1 MSRRLV
7 ALGLG
12 AIVAA
17 GALALPAAAGAKP
30 VKVKVMTRNVFLGAD
45 LGPALTQTTQIGLFE
60 EAAKILDEVRET
72 NFPSRSRLL
81 AAEIAD
87 ANPHIVGL
95 QEVALWRRGPLGE
108 FDGPATPAEGVI
120 YDFLQ
125 TLRGDLRDLGERYRV
140 AVVQEETDFEA
151 PMDPV
156 EDDQLGDGGDT
167 SKMRD
172 GRLTMR
178 DVILVRKG
186 VEFTG
191 ARGAHFNIGLPLDI
205 APAGAGP
212 EDFVAPRGWTKIE
225 ANVGGARFRLVNTH
239 LEAFHPGVRKGQ
251 ASELVFAGSPG
262 TGPAVSRKPVVLLG
276 DLNTDDDLLE
286 TDPGAIPADEEPY
299 AVITGAGFVERS
311 VDVPGVVD
319 DEFACCYPEMDD
331 PEAVFDHN
339 VDHVMVDTPSIKLIN
354 SFVTGDDGM
363 TPDGLWPSD
372 HGGVV
377 SVLKMKR

>member
-1 MSRRLV
+1 M
-7 ALGLG
+7 ALGIG
-12 AIVAA
+12 IAA
-17 GALALPAAAGAKP
+17 GVGALALPAGAAAKP

-45 LGPALTQTTQIGLFE
+45 LGPALTQTTQIGLYE
-60 EAAKILDEVRET
+60 EAAKILEEVRET
-72 NFPSRSRLL
+72 NFSSRSRML

-95 QEVALWRRGPLGE
+95 QEVALWRRGPKGE
-108 FDGPATPAEGVI
+108 ADGPATPAEGVV

-125 TLRGDLRDLGERYRV
+125 ILRGDLRDLGAKYRV

-151 PMDPV
+151 PLDDV
-156 EDDQLGDGGDT
+156 DDDQLGDGGDP
-167 SKMRD
+167 SNMRD

-178 DVILVRKG
+178 DVILVRRG
-186 VEFTG
+186 VRFTG
-191 ARGAHFNIGLPLDI
+191 ARGAHYNIKLPLDI

-212 EDFVAPRGWTKIE
+212 EDFLAPRGWTKIE
-225 ANVGGARFRLVNTH
+225 ANVNGARFRLVNTH

-251 ASELVFAGSPG
+251 ASELVFAGGDNP
-262 TGPAVSRKPVVLLG
+262 GPAVSRKPVVLLG
-276 DLNTDDDLLE
+276 DLNSDDDLVE

-299 AVITGAGFVERS
+299 ALIRSAGFVERS
-311 VDVPGVVD
+311 VDVPGIVD

-331 PEAVFDHN
+331 PDAIFTHN
-339 VDHVMVDTPSIKLIN
+339 VDHVMVDTPSIGLVR

-372 HGGVV
+372 HGGIV
-377 SVLKMKR
+377 SVLKMRR